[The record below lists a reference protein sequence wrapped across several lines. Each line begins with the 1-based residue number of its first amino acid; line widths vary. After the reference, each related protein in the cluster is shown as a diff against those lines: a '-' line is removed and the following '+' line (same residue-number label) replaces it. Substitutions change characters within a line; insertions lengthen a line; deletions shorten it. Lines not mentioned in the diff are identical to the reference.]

1 MNPNQKEKLS
11 CEARAKRKIK
21 LQAEQEKLRVEE
33 EAAIAMEEKR
43 KLGAAKQRVETVLV
57 EISGPDGHVGR
68 CHIPTAAVVQLGL
81 FRILL
86 GGNPSVTLSDT
97 VSKYILD
104 SDGGEINVFA
114 KTALAPDSSTW
125 SLGRSAIQISINDGD
140 SGYKVDG
147 YNNVGDA

>member
-11 CEARAKRKIK
+11 CEERAKRKIK

-57 EISGPDGHVGR
+57 EILGPEGHVGR
-68 CHIPTAAVVQLGL
+68 CHIPTAVVVQLGL

-86 GGNPSVTLSDT
+86 GSMSVTNIGEKSGPSGPPIGPINVGVADWQP
-97 VSKYILD
+97 SIGQYD
-104 SDGGEINVFA
+104 SYGLVPQDGGN
-114 KTALAPDSSTW
+114 ALL
-125 SLGRSAIQISINDGD
+125 LGSATGFLDRTH
-140 SGYKVDG
+140 
-147 YNNVGDA
+147 